1 VAGRLDS
8 ASPFGGWWKRD
19 RLEFDSGGAE
29 TTHAGLIDG
38 GLRLGLFRR
47 CGVVWG
53 GMRGRLGRAWTW
65 QGRGLDDG
73 RAEGLQREG
82 KHSGGYEKSANVHVR
97 DAGPLRDDPVLSER
111 TLRVLRCGWLQRRP
125 EPLLLTRS
133 LIRGRNHAND
143 RHVHLI
149 ECNAD
154 LN

>member
-1 VAGRLDS
+1 MTCRSAQAEPVRVAQSSLDR
-8 ASPFGGWWKRD
+8 A
-19 RLEFDSGGAE
+19 
-29 TTHAGLIDG
+29 
-38 GLRLGLFRR
+38 
-47 CGVVWG
+47 
-53 GMRGRLGRAWTW
+53 MRQRTW
-65 QGRGLDDG
+65 QGRGLGNG

-82 KHSGGYEKSANVHVR
+82 KHSGRYEKSANVHVR

-133 LIRGRNHAND
+133 LIRGRNHANA

-154 LN
+154 LI